1 MKKYNTIWDKISADI
16 KNQVNSKPVCNKKVL
31 KTKTKSYSDEATDF
45 QDREVPKVD
54 TNYTCL
60 TVTSLDYV
68 LKIDENYY
76 LQMSLK
82 ECKYIKK
89 SNWTYDFLEDLEN
102 SPDDSDED

>member
-1 MKKYNTIWDKISADI
+1 M
-16 KNQVNSKPVCNKKVL
+16 
-31 KTKTKSYSDEATDF
+31 KTKTKSYSDKATDF

>member
-1 MKKYNTIWDKISADI
+1 MMRILNRCIFFIKYDNLLKKYNNIWDKISADI
-16 KNQVNSKPVCNKKVL
+16 KNQVNSKPVYNKKVL
-31 KTKTKSYSDEATDF
+31 KTKTKFYSDKATDF
-45 QDREVPKVD
+45 QDREVPKID

-60 TVTSLDYV
+60 AVTSLDYV

-89 SNWTYDFLEDLEN
+89 SNRT
-102 SPDDSDED
+102 